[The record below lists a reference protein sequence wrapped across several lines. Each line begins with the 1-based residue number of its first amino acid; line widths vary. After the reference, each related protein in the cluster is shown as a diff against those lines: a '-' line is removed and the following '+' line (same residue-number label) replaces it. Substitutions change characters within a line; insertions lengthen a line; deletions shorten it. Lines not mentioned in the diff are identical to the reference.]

1 MIYPQMRNFK
11 HESKR
16 ERIIR
21 ERVTAGLCSE
31 LHLSANTVQT
41 NNLSVTSASVAPE
54 DYARIVSHL
63 QSAVCLNVARRV
75 ACPAHDSK
83 LWTDGEKKKYP
94 ILRFLWK
101 VIVVIMS
108 ILYVLL
114 PPYPPKL
121 FRKIVFCC
129 PQKGRYYYLIAAK
142 GATRRACFRASEAD
156 GYDHLSI
163 CLPQMIRPKVRAI
176 DVFYHLLRCKVFTLP
191 YNEKHKICAMELVC
205 EQSIRWLHRDKN
217 RKNRLRSPNLIIFSQ
232 PNSSDLGC
240 CLMMDP
246 NFADIADF
254 LQCDLLIFD
263 YPGYGVSEGT
273 TNEQNVY
280 AAIESVMKY
289 AMDQLGYPA
298 EKIILIGFSLGTAA
312 MVHVAEMYKVA
323 ALVLIAPFTSFFR
336 IVCRRPSVVRPW
348 FDMFPSLEKSR
359 KVTSPTLIC
368 HGEKDYIVGHEHGV
382 QLKDTI
388 PDCEL
393 HLLKHASHQGIFCER
408 EMWDRVE
415 QFLGTRVG
423 ITRNWIEHLQSESST
438 SPAEISEV
446 IENPVS
452 SRTVERV
459 TGDPKFHGK
468 SINLENGI
476 GLN

>member
-1 MIYPQMRNFK
+1 MIYPKIANFK
-11 HESKR
+11 HESR
-16 ERIIR
+16 HERK
-21 ERVTAGLCSE
+21 TAGLCSE
-31 LHLSANTVQT
+31 LHLSASTVRVGE
-41 NNLSVTSASVAPE
+41 NSLSATMAPE
-54 DYARIVSHL
+54 DYATIVSNL

-83 LWTDGEKKKYP
+83 LWSDVAPRNYS
-94 ILRFLWK
+94 IWRILWK
-101 VIVVIMS
+101 ILIVIVS
-108 ILYVLL
+108 IFYVLL

-121 FRKIVFCC
+121 FRKLVFCC
-129 PQKGRYYYLIAAK
+129 PQKGRYYYLIAVK
-142 GATRRACFRASEAD
+142 GTTRRACFKASEAD

-163 CLPQMIRPKVRAI
+163 CLPQMIRPKIRAV

-191 YNEKHKICAMELVC
+191 YDEKHKICAMELYC

-217 RKNRLRSPNLIIFSQ
+217 RKRLRSPNLIIFSQ

-273 TNEQNVY
+273 TNEKNVY
-280 AAIESVMKY
+280 AAIEAVMKY
-289 AMDQLGYPA
+289 AMEQLGYPQ

-312 MVHVAEMYKVA
+312 MVHVAEIYKVA

-336 IVCRRPSVVRPW
+336 IACRRPSVVRPW
-348 FDMFPSLEKSR
+348 FDMFPSLEKS
-359 KVTSPTLIC
+359 KKIVSPTLIC

-415 QFLGTRVG
+415 QFLGSRVG
-423 ITRNWIEHLQSESST
+423 ITRAWIEHLQSES
-438 SPAEISEV
+438 EILD
-446 IENPVS
+446 NPVS
-452 SRTVERV
+452 ASSEIRMSRERSAV
-459 TGDPKFHGK
+459 IEMEQG
-468 SINLENGI
+468 SN
-476 GLN
+476 